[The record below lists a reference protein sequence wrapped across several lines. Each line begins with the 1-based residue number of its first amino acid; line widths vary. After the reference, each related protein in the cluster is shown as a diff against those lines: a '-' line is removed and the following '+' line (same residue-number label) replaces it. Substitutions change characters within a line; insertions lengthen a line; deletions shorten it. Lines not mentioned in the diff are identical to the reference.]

1 MSVREKRN
9 GKYRN
14 MLEQGDVY
22 PGSYQVGP
30 TFNGPTSDAG
40 IRIKAI
46 EGKSVQA
53 VSHGYQLFD
62 QSKIATATIQGAS
75 LCNNGDGSFTFDT
88 SDMESTSF
96 LSFFTYRMSHLDMVK
111 HFKPGQVF
119 GSGMTSEDC
128 YMEVGIID
136 ASHSWISANTKRLCP
151 KSGSTL
157 TITQEDLD
165 NKSYAMLFWFLT
177 RKASSQITLKPMIY
191 QDGDGTYEPYTGGK
205 PGPQPE
211 YPIPIISYLVNK
223 FASNFDRVP
232 LATKSPFHLRSLP
245 DGTCDEYKDGKVIRR
260 VGVVTLDG
268 SSDEPWTI
276 SDMVNGYTRALFIE
290 PNGEKLLLDLT
301 GNTRCNR
308 FPVTGKV
315 AGGNSTWPNPDHE
328 CLCAVSSNTPGN
340 TGLIIE
346 GEYTNAQLRAW
357 LQTHPLDVYYKLAE
371 PTIEDAPALP
381 PILPSSVPRTEAWSD
396 SSLRPTITWEA
407 LPAGSCALEVQ
418 ELRKR
423 IEELES
429 EVLNSA

>member
-1 MSVREKRN
+1 MSIREKRN
-9 GKYRN
+9 GKYHR

-40 IRIKAI
+40 IRIKAM

-62 QSKIATATIQGAS
+62 AS
-75 LCNNGDGSFTFDT
+75 RLPSITNGGVTFTNNGDGTFKVSGDLTANSFNN
-88 SDMESTSF
+88 SIRLSHQESIDF
-96 LSFFTYRMSHLDMVK
+96 V
-111 HFKPGQVF
+111 KPGPVLAVKNGKSPYAYIAIF
-119 GSGMTSEDC
+119 RNNVNTGRETNTYNRSDC
-128 YMEVGIID
+128 I
-136 ASHSWISANTKRLCP
+136 
-151 KSGSTL
+151 
-157 TITQEDLD
+157 ITQEDLEDPTFQLAIGFYGQLGAWDLD
-165 NKSYAMLFWFLT
+165 NEY
-177 RKASSQITLKPMIY
+177 KPMFY
-191 QDGDGTYEPYTGGK
+191 QDGDGTWEPFTGGK
-205 PGPQPE
+205 AGPQPE
-211 YPIPIISYLVNK
+211 YPIPINSYLVNR
-223 FASNFDRVP
+223 FASSYDGVP
-232 LATKSPFHLRSLP
+232 IATKNPFNLRSLP
-245 DGTCDEYKDGKVIRR
+245 DGTCDEYKDGKIIRR

-268 SSDEPWTI
+268 SSDESWTV

-290 PNGEKLLLDLT
+290 PGGDKLLLDLT
-301 GNTRCNR
+301 GNTRCTR

-315 AGGNSTWPNPDHE
+315 AGSNSTWPNPDHE

-340 TGLIIE
+340 TGLIIK

-357 LQTHPLDVYYKLAE
+357 LQTHPLEVYYKLGE
-371 PTIEDAPALP
+371 PMTEDAPEL
-381 PILPSSVPRTEAWSD
+381 PILHSRVPNTSAWSD

-429 EVLNSA
+429 EVLSNA